1 MNLASLP
8 SPLKTFNLR
17 KNQFSGAAAMP
28 KGEQFALNGIF
39 CMEMSKY
46 SKNWASMYR
55 AFAADVAVNGHIQ
68 LYQAQI

>member
-17 KNQFSGAAAMP
+17 KNQFSGADAMP

-46 SKNWASMYR
+46 SKNWAAMYC
-55 AFAADVAVNGHIQ
+55 AFADVAVNGHIQ
-68 LYQAQI
+68 LY